1 MNTYRTRHKTDALPC
16 TECLMREARK
26 QRLRAQRIDMA
37 KWLVKTIFQ
46 GLYPLVL
53 VLAVT
58 EGLVMI

>member
-1 MNTYRTRHKTDALPC
+1 
-16 TECLMREARK
+16 MREARK
-26 QRLRAQRIDMA
+26 QRLKARRIAIA

-58 EGLVMI
+58 EGLVVI